1 MKMQKSCDIC
11 KEKTENKYLKDK
23 NVVKL
28 EIIVVI
34 QGNMRTKRCLK
45 YNMPI
50 AIYVLI

>member
-28 EIIVVI
+28 ETIVVI
-34 QGNMRTKRCLK
+34 QGNIRCLK

-50 AIYVLI
+50 AIYVPI